1 MTRTGPLSDR
11 TALTLLIG
19 GLTVANVARSTV
31 VPRRWHLPYNVAMA
45 TYAVAVARLGGLTT
59 EELGLSRA
67 RAGDGARVGAVAFGA
82 ISAIVAVGAVAGL
95 LEDDRT
101 DVPAADMV
109 VRALVVIPLGTVV
122 AEELSFRGALHGLL
136 SRVTGPRPALVVG
149 SVLFGLWHVA
159 PVWSQGPATV
169 AGTAVA
175 TTFAGAGFVWLRRRS
190 GSVLA
195 PMLAHL
201 GTNSTTFALSWATS

>member
-11 TALTLLIG
+11 TALALLVG
-19 GLTVANVARSTV
+19 GLAVANVARSTV

-59 EELGLSRA
+59 DELGLSRA
-67 RAGDGARVGAVAFGA
+67 RVGDGARVGGVAFGA
-82 ISAIVAVGAVAGL
+82 ISAVVAIGAVAGA

-101 DVPAADMV
+101 DVSAADMA

-122 AEELSFRGALHGLL
+122 AEELAFRGALHGLL
-136 SRVTGPRPALVVG
+136 SRVTSPRAALAAG

-159 PVWSQGPATV
+159 PVWSQGPATIV
-169 AGTAVA
+169 GTTLA
-175 TTFAGAGFVWLRRRS
+175 TTVAGAGFVWLRRRS

-201 GTNSTTFALSWATS
+201 GTNSTTFALSWATN